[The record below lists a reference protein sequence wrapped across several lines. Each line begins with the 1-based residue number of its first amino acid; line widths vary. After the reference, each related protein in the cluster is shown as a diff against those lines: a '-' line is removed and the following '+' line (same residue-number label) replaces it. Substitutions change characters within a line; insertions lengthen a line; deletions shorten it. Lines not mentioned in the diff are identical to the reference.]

1 MKKFL
6 LGVAIAATALSVNAA
21 KWAVVGG
28 YSNWD
33 FAQSVVMEQDGDV
46 FKATIPTLTT
56 EWKVVDIENNTWDIA
71 YGTNGEAIVLGETYY
86 PETGDGLGNI
96 AFEQGINAVKN
107 AVVVWDPANVTILVT
122 GDVDTSNPALW
133 ITGSFCDWSNPG
145 EGASVAMDLD
155 GDIYTA
161 TVDFGAP
168 ESPVEFK
175 IAGSGWSPQY
185 CFTQEDADA
194 GTEWNGAAY
203 VLVQNGQN
211 IKTSLTGVQNITF
224 NIATM
229 TISAG
234 EGSGVEGVEVEENVA
249 PVYYNLQGV
258 KVANPENGVY
268 VVVRG
273 AKVSKEVVK

>member
-28 YSNWD
+28 YSNWEFD
-33 FAQSVVMEQDGDV
+33 KSVVMEQDGDV
-46 FKATIPTLTT
+46 FKATIPQLTT
-56 EWKVVDIENNTWDIA
+56 EWKIVDIENNTWDIA
-71 YGTNGEAIVLGETYY
+71 YGTNGEALVLGEAYY

-96 AFEQGINAVKN
+96 AFEQGILAVNN
-107 AVVVWDPANVTILVT
+107 AVVVWDPANVTITVT
-122 GDVDTSNPALW
+122 GEVDKSNPALW
-133 ITGSFCDWSNPG
+133 VTGSFNDWPG
-145 EGASVAMDLD
+145 PGTGESVAMDLD

-161 TVDFGAP
+161 TVDFGSP
-168 ESPVEFK
+168 EAPVEFK

-185 CFTQEDADA
+185 CFTKEDAEA
-194 GTEWNGAAY
+194 GTVWDGAAY
-203 VLVQNGQN
+203 VLVQNGEN
-211 IKTSLTGVQNITF
+211 IKTSLTGVQKLTF

-229 TISAG
+229 TLTAG
-234 EGSGVEGVEVEENVA
+234 ESGVEGVEVEENVA